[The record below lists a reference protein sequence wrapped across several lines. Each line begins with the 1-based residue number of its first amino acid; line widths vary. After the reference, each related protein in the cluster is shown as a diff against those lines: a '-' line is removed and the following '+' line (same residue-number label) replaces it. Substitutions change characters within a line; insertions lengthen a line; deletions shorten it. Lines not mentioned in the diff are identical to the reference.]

1 MTIPQHP
8 FGATKRSVAATG
20 QGTWY
25 IERSQRSAA
34 IDALRRGLDLGM
46 THVDTA
52 ELYGSGAAEEIVAE
66 AIAGRRDEVFL
77 VSKVMPNNASRAGA
91 IAACD
96 RSLKRL
102 KTDRLDCY
110 LLHWRGHHP
119 LADTIAAFEE
129 LVRDGKVRSWGV
141 SNFDA
146 DDLDEAWKIAGDG
159 RIACNQVLYHL
170 EERGIEYA
178 VVPWCEKHGVA
189 VVGYSPFGHGGF
201 PDAGSAGGRVLQE
214 IAKAHDATARQVAL
228 AFLTRRPSLF
238 AIPKA
243 ADAGHVAENAGAG
256 ALWLTAAE
264 IARIDAAFPAGRRR
278 GLAMI

>member
-8 FGATKRSVAATG
+8 FGATKRSVAAIG